1 MREIYNEQ
9 RFEFGKNKDTNR
21 KKGEET
27 WMIKKT
33 RLYMYCNQID
43 HLRYWLERIKREI
56 KIEIKR
62 NYVSRL
68 SPFKRGIDVG
78 CKNES
83 K

>member
-9 RFEFGKNKDTNR
+9 RFECGKNKDTNR
-21 KKGEET
+21 KRERERK
-27 WMIKKT
+27 WMIKK

-43 HLRYWLERIKREI
+43 HLGYWLERIKREI
-56 KIEIKR
+56 KIEIEI
-62 NYVSRL
+62 NYVSLL
-68 SPFKRGIDVG
+68 SPFKRGIGVG